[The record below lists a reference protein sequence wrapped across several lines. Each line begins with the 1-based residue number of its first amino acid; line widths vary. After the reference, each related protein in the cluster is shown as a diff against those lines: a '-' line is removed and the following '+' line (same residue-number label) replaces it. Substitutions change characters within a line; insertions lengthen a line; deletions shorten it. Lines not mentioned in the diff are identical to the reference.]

1 MRKRISLMITA
12 VILALSMALGGAA
25 SAFAD
30 TNNLCDNH
38 PDHKQCRT
46 TGPGK
51 SLSSQGQAQEHN
63 PNIRTERQLPNH

>member
-12 VILALSMALGGAA
+12 VILVLTVALGGAA

-30 TNNLCDNH
+30 TNNLCQSH
-38 PDHKQCRT
+38 PNHKQCIT

-51 SLSSQGQAQEHN
+51 SLDSKGAAAEHN
-63 PNIRTERQLPNH
+63 PNVKHVRDH